1 MKELEF
7 DNDIYGTIKKNI
19 RKYRLER
26 GMTSEELSQLV
37 DLSHDYVRQLQSTK
51 TKRGFSVETLYRI
64 SIALNVSLDD
74 LIKR

>member
-1 MKELEF
+1 MKKLEF

-74 LIKR
+74 LIKK